1 MIVKKKNLVF
11 LSLVIRIWA
20 VIGAVALQEN
30 NFFPYLIFCGRCD
43 GEESF

>member
-1 MIVKKKNLVF
+1 MIVKKKNLES
-11 LSLVIRIWA
+11 LSLVNSFWA
-20 VIGAVALQEN
+20 VFGAVALQEN